1 MITIKNAD
9 RFAIVACPDAAQWY
23 GLKAVKVSDSRV
35 EMQLSTIDEAS
46 SKKSI
51 AKALKKAGLNVDAAM
66 NMLERKTSSLAVEY
80 GKDGK
85 MVDFAINTPEWNK
98 KQKNYCLTTERKLS
112 GFTNSCGFHAFVFE
126 KRGFEDV
133 PKIERIR
140 EELDQ
145 KYPEMR

>member
-1 MITIKNAD
+1 MVEIKNAD
-9 RFAIVACPDAAQWY
+9 RFAIVGCPDAPQWY
-23 GLKAVKVSDSRV
+23 GLKAVKVSERRV
-35 EMQLSTIDEAS
+35 EMQLATIDEAS

-66 NMLERKTSSLAVEY
+66 NMLERKSSALAVEY
-80 GKDGK
+80 GKNGK
-85 MVDFAINTPEWNK
+85 MTYFAIKTDGWK
-98 KQKNYCLTTERKLS
+98 KSRKQSCITVERKRN
-112 GFTNSCGFHAFVFE
+112 GFTNSCGYALFVFE